1 MSDGVDFLRMRDA
14 VRTSGVEWQRHALER
29 MVERSIRRADVLE
42 VVRSGEPIEIYP
54 ADSPFPSAL
63 ILGWIGTRPLHVVA
77 AFDPERDRVFVITAY
92 EPDLQ
97 HFEPGFRVRRTL

>member
-54 ADSPFPSAL
+54 ADRPFPSAL
-63 ILGWIGTRPLHVVA
+63 FLGWIGTRPLHVVA
-77 AFDPERDRVFVITAY
+77 AFDPERIACSSSPPTNPISSISSRAF
-92 EPDLQ
+92 
-97 HFEPGFRVRRTL
+97 G